1 MLIILTMWHFCRWRC
16 QRYFILSLIVILH
29 QCWYHIKIILRLV
42 NFGRLWPLLV
52 SQYQSVNRP
61 SFSSLYITLPWD
73 LLYLVHTSHLAHI
86 QTVRWSGGQIRP
98 QYRLKVEQDK
108 MWRTFLFSLMVRN
121 RFIIVSSI
129 RPNLHRHIYTENT
142 RHHSR

>member
-16 QRYFILSLIVILH
+16 QKYFILSLIVILH
-29 QCWYHIKIILRLV
+29 QCWYHIIIILRLV
-42 NFGRLWPLLV
+42 NGRLWPLLV

-61 SFSSLYITLPWD
+61 SFSSLYITLSGIFI
-73 LLYLVHTSHLAHI
+73 YLVHTSHLAHI

-121 RFIIVSSI
+121 RFIIVSVEV
-129 RPNLHRHIYTENT
+129 RTKLYQMKV
-142 RHHSR
+142 